1 MKKIL
6 CPVDFSSD
14 SLNALEFATKIAE
27 QHQARLTLIHVFTE
41 SEFGEALSKGLLS
54 SHYKQADIDS
64 LTGTAEKEISDL
76 AEQVNDFS
84 KPKGLVHCDY
94 HFTYGPLQEQM
105 VNYARINHY
114 DLIVMGTTG
123 VTDVVERYFG
133 SNTMK
138 TIGKA
143 HCPVLCIPE
152 KTAYHKINKVV
163 YASDYQM
170 EDSNILNQLATFVF
184 PTKAEIHI
192 VHVAQKENDI
202 ERALYNDYVEQTSTY
217 LDYKK
222 LKFAIEYNHDP
233 AHGLD
238 EYVIRE
244 NADMLAVFYQ
254 RKNFLQKLIDESTTK
269 DIAYFATYPVLVFKE
284 SLVSDEEEKTE
295 A

>member
-6 CPVDFSSD
+6 CPIDFSSD
-14 SLNALEFATKIAE
+14 SLNALEFAAKIAE

-41 SEFGEALSKGLLS
+41 NEFGKALSKGLLS

-64 LTGTAEKEISDL
+64 LTGAAEKELGKL
-76 AEQVNDFS
+76 ADQVNSIS
-84 KPKGLVHCDY
+84 KEKGLVHCDY

-105 VNYARINHY
+105 VNYAWENQY

-152 KTAYHKINKVV
+152 NTAYHKINKVV

-170 EDSNILNQLATFVF
+170 EDNTILNQLATFVF
-184 PTKAEIHI
+184 PTNAEIHV
-192 VHVAQKENDI
+192 VHVAQRKNDI
-202 ERALYNDYVEQTSTY
+202 EKAIYNDYVEQTSTY

-222 LKFAIEYNHDP
+222 LKFAIEYNQDP
-233 AHGLD
+233 ANGLD
-238 EYVIRE
+238 EYVLRE
-244 NADMLAVFYQ
+244 NADLLAVFYQ
-254 RKNFLQKLIDESTTK
+254 RKNFLQKLTDESTTK

-284 SLVSDEEEKTE
+284 PINEDEETE